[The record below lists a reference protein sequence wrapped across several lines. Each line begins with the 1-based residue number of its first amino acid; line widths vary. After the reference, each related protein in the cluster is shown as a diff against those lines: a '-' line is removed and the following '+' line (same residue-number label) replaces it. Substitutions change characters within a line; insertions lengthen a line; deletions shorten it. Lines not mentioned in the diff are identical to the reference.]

1 MQCTSCTIL
10 GQPSNLCNNQCNA
23 MQCNA
28 QSWGSR
34 AIFAIT
40 NAMQCTILGQPNN
53 AQMHRCTD
61 AMQSWG
67 SRAIQCTI
75 VHRCSFECN
84 AQLQY
89 NLGAAEPVS
98 SLRRH
103 FVTNSLW
110 FTSSLMM
117 MMTMKTMMTNDD
129 DNDDNDDDDK

>member
-1 MQCTSCTIL
+1 MEKF
-10 GQPSNLCNNQCNA
+10 PSLENFYTHAVTDVTDNYQVWQYPMQCNA
-23 MQCNA
+23 MHN
-28 QSWGSR
+28 
-34 AIFAIT
+34 
-40 NAMQCTILGQPNN
+40 LGAAKQ
-53 AQMHRCTD
+53 CTD